1 MRVSA
6 RLGLGSLSVRLEM
19 SPFSPVIVVPKPL
32 VVTGGLER
40 TARPES
46 EPKANSWPLDPRV
59 FAVSLPNVLLPV
71 PQAASVI
78 QSAARALA
86 PSARRVNLPT
96 RFMIL
101 FLPLQERT
109 DTPLF
114 GGMDAGKVRGGAAH
128 WRQGNLPPSAR
139 PGEVLPCPG
148 CPTLSAP
155 PSTGPGEPCR
165 SVRRSALPARRA
177 EPGSCPSRRTR
188 PRTPHDTLAARSLPA
203 ASADLPL
210 P

>member
-71 PQAASVI
+71 PQAASVT
-78 QSAARALA
+78 QSAASALA

-114 GGMDAGKVRGGAAH
+114 RRNGRGE
-128 WRQGNLPPSAR
+128 SAR
-139 PGEVLPCPG
+139 WGSPLE
-148 CPTLSAP
+148 
-155 PSTGPGEPCR
+155 
-165 SVRRSALPARRA
+165 AR
-177 EPGSCPSRRTR
+177 
-188 PRTPHDTLAARSLPA
+188 
-203 ASADLPL
+203 
-210 P
+210 